1 MVMPSA
7 LLTATLYPIVATAA
21 VVQTIKAVWPM
32 TGKPGARGGKA
43 ILHWH
48 YKGKSG
54 TTAVSHRHPGG
65 GTSHMH
71 RGLPGY
77 GRKKSTLRR

>member
-1 MVMPSA
+1 MVMPST
-7 LLTATLYPIVATAA
+7 LLSTTLVPIVSIAA
-21 VVQTIKAVWPM
+21 ITQVVKTVWPM
-32 TGKPGARGGKA
+32 TGKPGSRGGKA

-48 YKGKSG
+48 YRGKSG

-77 GRKKSTLRR
+77 GRKRSTLRR